1 MFERLDAA
9 LETLRDAVSHLG
21 KEHLSGVEAARL
33 VDLFTAGERMCAA
46 GRTLAARRV
55 EETNIWQREGH
66 RTAAEWVAA
75 KTGTPLGQ
83 AIGVVE
89 MGHRLADLPRTREA
103 FCAGRLSEVQARE
116 ISGAATADPR
126 SERALLKTAET
137 QTVRTLREECRKVR
151 AAAVPDEIAAYDKI
165 HRGRYLRHWSDPDG
179 AVRVDARLAPDTGAA
194 VIAVIDERRDR
205 ITTRA
210 RRAGRRESSQA
221 YAADA
226 LVELARNAG
235 SGPSAGPRAMVHVVV
250 DHAVLRGAHARSDQ
264 RCEIPGVGRIPA
276 ATARVLAGDAII
288 KGLLT
293 KGAEI
298 QAVRHFGRTVPSRL
312 RTALQVRDPVCVVP
326 GCDEREDLELDH
338 YRIPW
343 ADGGE
348 SRLDNL
354 ARICGWHHYLKTY
367 CGYRLFGGPGAWT
380 WQKPDDL
387 DGSSSVA
394 RPPPDP

>member
-1 MFERLDAA
+1 MFEKLDAA
-9 LETLRDAVSHLG
+9 LETLRDAVSRLG
-21 KEHLSGVEAARL
+21 KEHLSGVDAARL

-46 GRTLAARRV
+46 GRTLAAGRV
-55 EETNIWQREGH
+55 EETNIWQRDGH
-66 RTAAEWVAA
+66 RSAAEWVAA

-83 AIGVVE
+83 AIGMVE
-89 MGHRLADLPRTREA
+89 MGHRLADLPATRDA
-103 FCAGRLSEVQARE
+103 FCAGDLSEVQARE

-126 SERALLKTAET
+126 AEQALLETARTET
-137 QTVRTLREECRKVR
+137 VKALREECRMVR
-151 AAAVPDEIAAYDKI
+151 AAAVPDEIAAYEKI
-165 HRGRYLRHWSDPDG
+165 HRGRYLRHWTDPDG
-179 AVRVDARLAPDTGAA
+179 AVRLDARLTPDAGAA
-194 VIAVIDERRDR
+194 VIAVVDERRNR
-205 ITTRA
+205 IFAQA
-210 RRAGRRESSQA
+210 RRAGRRESSRA

-226 LVELARNAG
+226 LVELARNSG
-235 SGPSAGPRAMVHVVV
+235 SAKSTPRAMVHVVV
-250 DHAVLRGAHARSDQ
+250 DHAVLRGVHARSDQ

-276 ATARVLAGDAII
+276 ATARALAGDAII

-293 KGAEI
+293 RGADI
-298 QAVRHFGRTVPSRL
+298 QAVKHFGRTIPARL
-312 RTALQVRDPVCVVP
+312 RTALAVRDPVCVVP
-326 GCDEREDLELDH
+326 GCDQRKDLEIDH